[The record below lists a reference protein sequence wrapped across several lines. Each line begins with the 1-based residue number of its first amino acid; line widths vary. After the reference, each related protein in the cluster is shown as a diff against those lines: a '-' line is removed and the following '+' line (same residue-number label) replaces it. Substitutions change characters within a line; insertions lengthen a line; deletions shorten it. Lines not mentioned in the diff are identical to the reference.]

1 MKKIKTPTMNKKM
14 TFNYLGMTFELPAN
28 ALQTDRWD
36 NTKYIYMGAKH
47 TASIIKQYVKK
58 KYGTRITVWATSDV
72 YSGGSSVRI
81 NVWSK
86 NGSATPLSIYQDINN
101 FSNSLKAGRFD
112 GMTDCYEYSDEV
124 VSSDNG
130 TKLKYFPSYI
140 FVENRP
146 KWDSVEYWLNEWK
159 NWDETQWSTPAIG
172 NTDWEKFVNRNKS
185 YWKKGT
191 LENLTK
197 YMVQLEN
204 ELTKLGYT
212 KEELMEI
219 I

>member
-1 MKKIKTPTMNKKM
+1 MKKIKTPIMNKKM

-172 NTDWEKFVNRNKS
+172 NNDWEKFVNRNKS

-197 YMVQLEN
+197 YMVQLEK